1 MTLQLFNTQFVLM
14 FYWDNDRHGIVELI
28 MFMTQDHI
36 TAMPGCSNIIVCDWN
51 LNEGGYQ
58 IKRIKNIN

>member
-1 MTLQLFNTQFVLM
+1 MTLQLFNKQLVLK

-36 TAMPGCSNIIVCDWN
+36 TAMPGFSTIIDCD
-51 LNEGGYQ
+51 
-58 IKRIKNIN
+58 